1 MIQTIKDDIKTS
13 VMLGLNNP
21 DINVVVEE
29 PKRGNADLAIPLF
42 GLVKQLGL
50 SMPELSSK
58 ISEILSENEYIENTS
73 FLNGFLNIA
82 INKVKFSQE
91 VIEKILEEKEQY
103 GNDLIEQTVCIDYS
117 APNIAKSFSIGH
129 LRSTMIGNA
138 LKNIYTKLGYKVVGI
153 NHLGDW
159 GTQFGKM
166 IVAYKL
172 WGDRALIEQNP
183 ITELQKLYVKFHT
196 ESESNPSLEDDARA
210 IFKRLED
217 GDQEMLELWQYFRD
231 ESLKEFMSMYDLLGV
246 SFDSYDGES
255 FYNDKMEAIADELD
269 RLGLLVEDDG
279 AMIVRLGDQIPPAL
293 IKRRD
298 GATLYITRDL
308 AALMYRYN
316 TYHFDKVLY
325 VVGNEQKLHFEQL
338 QAVTKLMGHAF
349 DIEHVNFG
357 LVLQDGKKMSTR
369 GGNVVKLYDVIQE
382 AIHQALNAITAK
394 NPNLSEKEKVAKA
407 VGIGAVIFNDLKN
420 DRNSEIEFN
429 LEQMLAFEGQTGPY
443 LQYSIVRIASIL
455 KNQPLGKLSSYEAF
469 NEPIYFELIK
479 QLASFNQTL
488 KKAVDVNGP
497 HTISRYLLQ
506 LAQTFNQ
513 FYGQHKIITE
523 DEATK
528 QANLH
533 LILAVRTV
541 LNEGLRLLGM
551 TALDE
556 M

>member
-1 MIQTIKDDIKTS
+1 MIQTLKQQLKEAIIGYYGNTD
-13 VMLGLNNP
+13 L
-21 DINVVVEE
+21 NVVVEE
-29 PKRGNADLAIPLF
+29 PKRGNADLAVPLF
-42 GLVKQLGL
+42 ALVKQLNKK
-50 SMPELSSK
+50 MPELVEE
-58 ISEILSENEYIENTS
+58 ISAIVLKAELIESAT
-73 FLNGFLNIA
+73 FLNGFLNMSID
-82 INKVKFSQE
+82 KVKFSKLVLDQVFE
-91 VIEKILEEKEQY
+91 EQSDYGKDSILK
-103 GNDLIEQTVCIDYS
+103 TVCIDYS

-172 WGDRALIEQNP
+172 WGNRALIESNP
-183 ITELQKLYVKFHT
+183 ITELQKLYVKFH
-196 ESESNPSLEDDARA
+196 EEVEANPSLEDDARKV
-210 IFKRLED
+210 FKQLED
-217 GDQEMLELWQYFRD
+217 GDQDTLALWQYFRD

-246 SFDSYDGES
+246 SFDTYDGES
-255 FYNDKMEAIADELD
+255 FYNDKMEPIADKLD
-269 RLGLLVEDDG
+269 ELGLLVEDDG
-279 AMIVRLGDQIPPAL
+279 AMIVRLENLPPAL

-308 AALMYRYN
+308 AALFYRYN

-338 QAVTKLMGHAF
+338 AAVTKLMGHQF

-369 GGNVVKLYDVIQE
+369 GGRVVKLYDVIKE
-382 AIHQALNAITAK
+382 AINQAELAITAK
-394 NPNLSEKEKVAKA
+394 NPNLTDKEKVAKA

-420 DRNSEIEFN
+420 DRNLEIEFN

-443 LQYSIVRIASIL
+443 LQYSSVRIASIL
-455 KNQPLGKLSSYEAF
+455 KQQTLKPLTDFNIF
-469 NEPIYFELIK
+469 NEPLYFELIK
-479 QLASFNQTL
+479 QIASFNQTL
-488 KKAVDVNGP
+488 KKAVEVNGP
-497 HTISRYLLQ
+497 HVLSRYLLQ
-506 LAQTFNQ
+506 LSQTFNQ

-523 DEATK
+523 DEAVK
-528 QANLH
+528 NANLH
-533 LILAVRTV
+533 LIQAVRTI

>member
-1 MIQTIKDDIKTS
+1 MIQTMKQQLKEAII
-13 VMLGLNNP
+13 GYYGNN
-21 DINVVVEE
+21 DLNVVVEE
-29 PKRGNADLAIPLF
+29 PKRGNADLAVPLF
-42 GLVKQLGL
+42 ALVKQLNKK
-50 SMPELSSK
+50 MPELVEE
-58 ISEILSENEYIENTS
+58 ISAIVLKAELIESAT
-73 FLNGFLNIA
+73 FLNGFLNMSID
-82 INKVKFSQE
+82 KVKFSKLVLDQVFE
-91 VIEKILEEKEQY
+91 EQSDYGKDEILK
-103 GNDLIEQTVCIDYS
+103 TVCIDYS

-138 LKNIYTKLGYKVVGI
+138 LKNIYSKLGYKVVGI

-172 WGDRALIEQNP
+172 WGNRALIESNP
-183 ITELQKLYVKFHT
+183 ITELQKLYVKFH
-196 ESESNPSLEDDARA
+196 EEVEANPSLEDDARKV
-210 IFKRLED
+210 FKQLED
-217 GDQEMLELWQYFRD
+217 GDQDTLALWQYFRD

-246 SFDSYDGES
+246 SFDTYDGES
-255 FYNDKMEAIADELD
+255 FYNDKMEPIADKLD
-269 RLGLLVEDDG
+269 ELGLLVEDDG
-279 AMIVRLGDQIPPAL
+279 AMIVRLENLPPAL

-308 AALMYRYN
+308 AALFYRYN

-338 QAVTKLMGHAF
+338 AAVTKLMGHQF

-369 GGNVVKLYDVIQE
+369 GGRVVKLYDVIKE
-382 AIHQALNAITAK
+382 AINQAELAITAK
-394 NPNLSEKEKVAKA
+394 NPNLTDKEKVAKA

-420 DRNSEIEFN
+420 DRNLEIEFN

-443 LQYSIVRIASIL
+443 LQYSSVRIASIL
-455 KNQPLGKLSSYEAF
+455 KQQTLKPLTDFNIF
-469 NEPIYFELIK
+469 NEPLYFELIK
-479 QLASFNQTL
+479 QIASFNQTL
-488 KKAVDVNGP
+488 KKAVEVNGP
-497 HTISRYLLQ
+497 HVLSRYLLQ
-506 LAQTFNQ
+506 LSQTFNQ

-523 DEATK
+523 DEAVK
-528 QANLH
+528 NANLH
-533 LILAVRTV
+533 LIQAIRTI

>member
-1 MIQTIKDDIKTS
+1 MIQTMKQQLKEAII
-13 VMLGLNNP
+13 GYYGNN
-21 DINVVVEE
+21 DLNVVVEE
-29 PKRGNADLAIPLF
+29 PKRGNADLAVPLF
-42 GLVKQLGL
+42 ALVKQLNKK
-50 SMPELSSK
+50 MPELVEE
-58 ISEILSENEYIENTS
+58 ISAIVLKAELIESAT
-73 FLNGFLNIA
+73 FLNGFLNMSID
-82 INKVKFSQE
+82 KVKFSKLVLDQVFE
-91 VIEKILEEKEQY
+91 EQSDYGKDSILK
-103 GNDLIEQTVCIDYS
+103 TVCIDYS

-138 LKNIYTKLGYKVVGI
+138 LKNIYSKLGYKVVGI

-172 WGDRALIEQNP
+172 WGNRALIESNP
-183 ITELQKLYVKFHT
+183 ITELQKLYVKFH
-196 ESESNPSLEDDARA
+196 EEVEANPSLEDDARKV
-210 IFKRLED
+210 FKQLED
-217 GDQEMLELWQYFRD
+217 GDQDTLALWQYFRD

-246 SFDSYDGES
+246 SFDTYDGES
-255 FYNDKMEAIADELD
+255 FYNDKMEPIADKLD
-269 RLGLLVEDDG
+269 ELGLLVEDDG
-279 AMIVRLGDQIPPAL
+279 AMIVRLENLPPAL

-308 AALMYRYN
+308 AALFYRYN

-338 QAVTKLMGHAF
+338 AAVTKLMGHQF

-369 GGNVVKLYDVIQE
+369 GGRVVKLYDVIKE
-382 AIHQALNAITAK
+382 AINQAELAITAK
-394 NPNLSEKEKVAKA
+394 NPNLTDKEKVAKA

-420 DRNSEIEFN
+420 DRNLEIEFN

-443 LQYSIVRIASIL
+443 LQYSSVRIASIL
-455 KNQPLGKLSSYEAF
+455 KQQTLKPLTDFNIF
-469 NEPIYFELIK
+469 NEPLYFELIK
-479 QLASFNQTL
+479 QIASFNQTL
-488 KKAVDVNGP
+488 KKAVEVNGP
-497 HTISRYLLQ
+497 HVLSRYLLQ
-506 LAQTFNQ
+506 LSQTFNQ

-523 DEATK
+523 DEAVK
-528 QANLH
+528 NANLH
-533 LILAVRTV
+533 LIQAIRTI

>member
-1 MIQTIKDDIKTS
+1 MIQAIKDDIKTS

-42 GLVKQLGL
+42 GLVKQLGM
-50 SMPELSSK
+50 SMAELSSK
-58 ISEILSENEYIENTS
+58 VSAILEDNPSISETQ
-73 FLNGFLNIA
+73 FLNGFLNIS
-82 INKVKFSQE
+82 IDRVRLSKE
-91 VIEKILEEKEQY
+91 VIEEVLTEKEKF
-103 GNDLIEQTVCIDYS
+103 GNDTINQTVCIDYS

-138 LKNIYTKLGYKVVGI
+138 LKNIYTKLGYKVIGI

-172 WGDRALIEQNP
+172 WGDRKLIEQNP
-183 ITELQKLYVKFHT
+183 ITELQKLYVKFHQ

-255 FYNDKMEAIADELD
+255 FYNDKMEAIADRLD
-269 RLGLLVEDDG
+269 ELGLLVEDDG

-316 TYHFDKVLY
+316 HYHFDKVLY

-338 QAVTKLMGHAF
+338 KAVTKLMGHDF

-369 GGNVVKLYDVIQE
+369 GGNVVKLYDVIKE
-382 AIHQALNAITAK
+382 AIEQALNAITLK
-394 NPNLSEKEKVAKA
+394 NPNISNKEMVAKA

-429 LEQMLAFEGQTGPY
+429 LDQMLAFEGQTGPY
-443 LQYSIVRIASIL
+443 LQYSSVRIASIL
-455 KNQPLGKLSSYEAF
+455 KNQTLSEISNYDIF
-469 NEPIYFELIK
+469 NEPLYFELVK
-479 QLASFNQTL
+479 LLASFNQTL
-488 KKAVDVNGP
+488 KKATEVNGP
-497 HTISRYLLQ
+497 HVISRYLLQ
-506 LAQTFNQ
+506 LSQTFNQ

-523 DEATK
+523 DESVK

>member
-1 MIQTIKDDIKTS
+1 MIQTMKQQLKEAIIGYYGNTD
-13 VMLGLNNP
+13 L
-21 DINVVVEE
+21 NVVVEE
-29 PKRGNADLAIPLF
+29 PKRGNADLAVPLF
-42 GLVKQLGL
+42 ALVKQLNKK
-50 SMPELSSK
+50 MPELVEE
-58 ISEILSENEYIENTS
+58 ISAIVLKAELIESAT
-73 FLNGFLNIA
+73 FLNGFLNMSID
-82 INKVKFSQE
+82 KVKFSKLVLDQ
-91 VIEKILEEKEQY
+91 VFEEQSDY
-103 GNDLIEQTVCIDYS
+103 GKDSIFKTVCIDYS

-172 WGDRALIEQNP
+172 WGNRALIESNP
-183 ITELQKLYVKFHT
+183 ITELQKLYVKFH
-196 ESESNPSLEDDARA
+196 EEVEANPSLEDDARKV
-210 IFKRLED
+210 FKQLED
-217 GDQEMLELWQYFRD
+217 GDQDTLALWQYFRD

-246 SFDSYDGES
+246 SFDTYDGES
-255 FYNDKMEAIADELD
+255 FYNDKMEPIADKLD
-269 RLGLLVEDDG
+269 ELGLLVEDDG
-279 AMIVRLGDQIPPAL
+279 AMIVRLENLPPAL

-308 AALMYRYN
+308 AALFYRYN

-338 QAVTKLMGHAF
+338 AAVTKLMGHQF

-369 GGNVVKLYDVIQE
+369 GGRVVKLYDVIKE
-382 AIHQALNAITAK
+382 AINQAELAITAK
-394 NPNLSEKEKVAKA
+394 NPNLTDKEKVAKA

-420 DRNSEIEFN
+420 DRNLEIEFN

-443 LQYSIVRIASIL
+443 LQYSSVRIASIL
-455 KNQPLGKLSSYEAF
+455 KQQTLKPLTDFNIF
-469 NEPIYFELIK
+469 NEPLYFELIK
-479 QLASFNQTL
+479 QIASFNQTL
-488 KKAVDVNGP
+488 KKAVEVNGP
-497 HTISRYLLQ
+497 HVLSRYLLQ
-506 LAQTFNQ
+506 LSQTFNQ

-523 DEATK
+523 DEAVK
-528 QANLH
+528 NANLH
-533 LILAVRTV
+533 LIQAIRTI

>member
-1 MIQTIKDDIKTS
+1 MIQTMKQQLKEAII
-13 VMLGLNNP
+13 GYYGNN
-21 DINVVVEE
+21 DLNVVVEE
-29 PKRGNADLAIPLF
+29 PKRGNADLAVPLF
-42 GLVKQLGL
+42 ALVKQLNKK
-50 SMPELSSK
+50 MPELVEE
-58 ISEILSENEYIENTS
+58 ISAIVLKAELIESAT
-73 FLNGFLNIA
+73 FLNGFLNMSID
-82 INKVKFSQE
+82 KVKFSKLVLDQ
-91 VIEKILEEKEQY
+91 VFKEQSDY
-103 GNDLIEQTVCIDYS
+103 GKDNILKTVCIDYS

-172 WGDRALIEQNP
+172 WGNRALIESNP
-183 ITELQKLYVKFHT
+183 ITELQKLYVKFH
-196 ESESNPSLEDDARA
+196 EEVEANPSLEDDARKV
-210 IFKRLED
+210 FKQLED
-217 GDQEMLELWQYFRD
+217 GDQDTLALWQYFRD

-246 SFDSYDGES
+246 SFDTYDGES
-255 FYNDKMEAIADELD
+255 FYNDKMEPIADKLD
-269 RLGLLVEDDG
+269 ELGLLVEDDG
-279 AMIVRLGDQIPPAL
+279 AMIVRLENLPPAL

-308 AALMYRYN
+308 AALFYRYN

-338 QAVTKLMGHAF
+338 SAVTKLMGHQF

-369 GGNVVKLYDVIQE
+369 GGRVVKLYDVIKE
-382 AIHQALNAITAK
+382 AINQAELAITAK
-394 NPNLSEKEKVAKA
+394 NPNLTDKEKVAKA

-420 DRNSEIEFN
+420 DRNLEIEFN

-443 LQYSIVRIASIL
+443 LQYSSVRIASIL
-455 KNQPLGKLSSYEAF
+455 KQQTLKPLTDFNIF
-469 NEPIYFELIK
+469 NEPLYFELIK
-479 QLASFNQTL
+479 QIASFNQTL
-488 KKAVDVNGP
+488 KKAVEVNGP
-497 HTISRYLLQ
+497 HVLSRYLLQ
-506 LAQTFNQ
+506 LSQTFNQ

-523 DEATK
+523 DEAVK
-528 QANLH
+528 NANLH
-533 LILAVRTV
+533 LIQAIRTI

>member
-1 MIQTIKDDIKTS
+1 MIQTMKQQLKDAII
-13 VMLGLNNP
+13 GYYGNN
-21 DINVVVEE
+21 DLNVVVEE
-29 PKRGNADLAIPLF
+29 PKRGNADLAVPLF
-42 GLVKQLGL
+42 ALVKQLNKK
-50 SMPELSSK
+50 MPELVEE
-58 ISEILSENEYIENTS
+58 ISAIVLKAELIESAT
-73 FLNGFLNIA
+73 FLNGFLNMSID
-82 INKVKFSQE
+82 KVKFSKLVLDQ
-91 VIEKILEEKEQY
+91 VFEEQSDY
-103 GNDLIEQTVCIDYS
+103 GKDSIFKTVCIDYS

-172 WGDRALIEQNP
+172 WGNRALIESNP
-183 ITELQKLYVKFHT
+183 ITELQKLYVKFH
-196 ESESNPSLEDDARA
+196 EEVEANPSLEDDARKV
-210 IFKRLED
+210 FKQLED
-217 GDQEMLELWQYFRD
+217 GDQDTLALWQYFRD

-246 SFDSYDGES
+246 SFDTYDGES
-255 FYNDKMEAIADELD
+255 FYNDKMEPIADKLD
-269 RLGLLVEDDG
+269 ELGLLVEDDG
-279 AMIVRLGDQIPPAL
+279 AMIVRLENLPPAL

-308 AALMYRYN
+308 AALFYRYN

-338 QAVTKLMGHAF
+338 AAVTKLMGHQF

-369 GGNVVKLYDVIQE
+369 GGRVVKLYDVIKE
-382 AIHQALNAITAK
+382 AINQAELAITAK
-394 NPNLSEKEKVAKA
+394 NPNLTDKEKVAKA

-420 DRNSEIEFN
+420 DRNLEIEFN

-443 LQYSIVRIASIL
+443 LQYSSVRIASIL
-455 KNQPLGKLSSYEAF
+455 KQQTLKPLTDFNIF
-469 NEPIYFELIK
+469 NEPLYFELIK
-479 QLASFNQTL
+479 QIASFNQTL
-488 KKAVDVNGP
+488 KKAVEVNGP
-497 HTISRYLLQ
+497 HVLSRYLLQ
-506 LAQTFNQ
+506 LSQTFNQ

-523 DEATK
+523 DEAVK
-528 QANLH
+528 NANLH
-533 LILAVRTV
+533 LIQAIRTI

>member
-1 MIQTIKDDIKTS
+1 MIQAIKDDIKTS

-42 GLVKQLGL
+42 GLVKQLGM
-50 SMPELSSK
+50 SMAELSSK
-58 ISEILSENEYIENTS
+58 VSAILEDNPSISETQ
-73 FLNGFLNIA
+73 FLNGFLNIS
-82 INKVKFSQE
+82 IDRVRLSKE
-91 VIEKILEEKEQY
+91 VIEEVLTEKEKF
-103 GNDLIEQTVCIDYS
+103 GNDTINQTVCIDYS

-138 LKNIYTKLGYKVVGI
+138 LKNIYTKLGYKVIGI

-172 WGDRALIEQNP
+172 WGDRKLIEQNP
-183 ITELQKLYVKFHT
+183 ITELQKLYVKFHQ

-255 FYNDKMEAIADELD
+255 FYNDKMEAIADRLD
-269 RLGLLVEDDG
+269 ELGLLVEDDG

-316 TYHFDKVLY
+316 HYHFDKVLY

-338 QAVTKLMGHAF
+338 KAVTKLMGHDF

-369 GGNVVKLYDVIQE
+369 GGNVVKLYDVIKE
-382 AIHQALNAITAK
+382 AIEQALNAITLK
-394 NPNLSEKEKVAKA
+394 NPNISNKEMVAKA

-429 LEQMLAFEGQTGPY
+429 LDQMLAFEGQTGPY
-443 LQYSIVRIASIL
+443 LQYSSVRIASIL
-455 KNQPLGKLSSYEAF
+455 KNQTLSEISNYDIF
-469 NEPIYFELIK
+469 NEPLYFELVK
-479 QLASFNQTL
+479 LLASFNQTL
-488 KKAVDVNGP
+488 KKATEVNGP
-497 HTISRYLLQ
+497 HVISRYLLQ
-506 LAQTFNQ
+506 LSQTFNQ

-523 DEATK
+523 DEAVK

>member
-1 MIQTIKDDIKTS
+1 MIQTMKQQLKDAIIGYYGNTD
-13 VMLGLNNP
+13 L
-21 DINVVVEE
+21 NVVVEE
-29 PKRGNADLAIPLF
+29 PKRGNADLAVPLF
-42 GLVKQLGL
+42 ALVKQLNKK
-50 SMPELSSK
+50 MPELVEE
-58 ISEILSENEYIENTS
+58 ISAIVLKAELIESAT
-73 FLNGFLNIA
+73 FLNGFLNMSID
-82 INKVKFSQE
+82 KVKFSKLVLDQVFE
-91 VIEKILEEKEQY
+91 EQSDYGKDEILK
-103 GNDLIEQTVCIDYS
+103 TVCIDYS

-138 LKNIYTKLGYKVVGI
+138 LKNIYSKLGYKVVGI

-172 WGDRALIEQNP
+172 WGNRALIESNP
-183 ITELQKLYVKFHT
+183 ITELQKLYVKFH
-196 ESESNPSLEDDARA
+196 EEVEANPSLEDDARKV
-210 IFKRLED
+210 FKQLED
-217 GDQEMLELWQYFRD
+217 GDQDTLALWQYFRD

-246 SFDSYDGES
+246 SFDTYDGES
-255 FYNDKMEAIADELD
+255 FYNDKMEPIADKLD
-269 RLGLLVEDDG
+269 ELGLLVEDDG
-279 AMIVRLGDQIPPAL
+279 AMIVRLENLPPAL

-308 AALMYRYN
+308 AALFYRYN

-338 QAVTKLMGHAF
+338 AAVTKLMGHQF

-369 GGNVVKLYDVIQE
+369 GGRVVKLYDVIKE
-382 AIHQALNAITAK
+382 AINQAELAITAK
-394 NPNLSEKEKVAKA
+394 NPNLTDKEKVAKA

-420 DRNSEIEFN
+420 DRNLEIEFN

-443 LQYSIVRIASIL
+443 LQYSSVRIASIL
-455 KNQPLGKLSSYEAF
+455 KQQTLKPLTDFNIF
-469 NEPIYFELIK
+469 NEPLYFELIK
-479 QLASFNQTL
+479 QIASFNQTL
-488 KKAVDVNGP
+488 KKAVEVNGP
-497 HTISRYLLQ
+497 HVLSRYLLQ
-506 LAQTFNQ
+506 LSQTFNQ

-523 DEATK
+523 DEAVK
-528 QANLH
+528 NANLH
-533 LILAVRTV
+533 LIQAIRTI

>member
-1 MIQTIKDDIKTS
+1 MIQTMKQQLKDAII
-13 VMLGLNNP
+13 GYYGNN
-21 DINVVVEE
+21 DLNVVVEE

-42 GLVKQLGL
+42 ALVKQLNKK
-50 SMPELSSK
+50 MPELVEE
-58 ISEILSENEYIENTS
+58 ISAIVLKAELIESAT
-73 FLNGFLNIA
+73 FLNGFLNMSID
-82 INKVKFSQE
+82 KVKFSKLVLDQ
-91 VIEKILEEKEQY
+91 VFEEQSDY
-103 GNDLIEQTVCIDYS
+103 GKDSIFKTVCIDYS

-172 WGDRALIEQNP
+172 WGNRALIESNP
-183 ITELQKLYVKFHT
+183 ITELQKLYVKFH
-196 ESESNPSLEDDARA
+196 EEVEANPSLEDDARKV
-210 IFKRLED
+210 FKQLED
-217 GDQEMLELWQYFRD
+217 GDQDTLALWQYFRD

-246 SFDSYDGES
+246 SFDTYDGES
-255 FYNDKMEAIADELD
+255 FYNDKMEPIADKLD
-269 RLGLLVEDDG
+269 ELGLLVEDDG
-279 AMIVRLGDQIPPAL
+279 AMIVRLENLPPAL

-308 AALMYRYN
+308 AALFYRYN

-338 QAVTKLMGHAF
+338 AAVTKLMGHQF

-369 GGNVVKLYDVIQE
+369 GGRVVKLYDVIKE
-382 AIHQALNAITAK
+382 AINQAELAITAK
-394 NPNLSEKEKVAKA
+394 NPNLTDKEKVAKA

-420 DRNSEIEFN
+420 DRNLEIEFN

-443 LQYSIVRIASIL
+443 LQYSSVRIASIL
-455 KNQPLGKLSSYEAF
+455 KQQTLKPLTDFNIF
-469 NEPIYFELIK
+469 NEPLYFELIK
-479 QLASFNQTL
+479 QIASFNQTL
-488 KKAVDVNGP
+488 KKAVEVNGP
-497 HTISRYLLQ
+497 HVLSRYLLQ
-506 LAQTFNQ
+506 LSQTFNQ

-523 DEATK
+523 DEAVK
-528 QANLH
+528 NANLH
-533 LILAVRTV
+533 LIQAIRTI

>member
-1 MIQTIKDDIKTS
+1 MIQTMKQQLKDAIIGYYGNTD
-13 VMLGLNNP
+13 L
-21 DINVVVEE
+21 NVVVEE
-29 PKRGNADLAIPLF
+29 PKRGNADLAVPLF
-42 GLVKQLGL
+42 ALVKQLNKK
-50 SMPELSSK
+50 MPELVEE
-58 ISEILSENEYIENTS
+58 ISAIVLKAELIESAT
-73 FLNGFLNIA
+73 FLNGFLNMSID
-82 INKVKFSQE
+82 KVKFSKLVLDQ
-91 VIEKILEEKEQY
+91 VFEEQSDY
-103 GNDLIEQTVCIDYS
+103 GKDSIFKTVCIDYS

-172 WGDRALIEQNP
+172 WGNRALIESNP
-183 ITELQKLYVKFHT
+183 ITELQKLYVKFH
-196 ESESNPSLEDDARA
+196 EEVEANPSLEDDARKV
-210 IFKRLED
+210 FKQLED
-217 GDQEMLELWQYFRD
+217 GDQDTLALWQYFRD

-246 SFDSYDGES
+246 SFDTYDGES
-255 FYNDKMEAIADELD
+255 FYNDKMEPIADKLD
-269 RLGLLVEDDG
+269 ELGLLVEDDG
-279 AMIVRLGDQIPPAL
+279 AMIVRLENLPPAL

-308 AALMYRYN
+308 AALFYRYN

-338 QAVTKLMGHAF
+338 AAVTKLMGHQF

-369 GGNVVKLYDVIQE
+369 GGRVVKLYDVIKE
-382 AIHQALNAITAK
+382 AINQAELAITAK
-394 NPNLSEKEKVAKA
+394 NPNLADKDKVAKA

-420 DRNSEIEFN
+420 DRNLEIEFN

-443 LQYSIVRIASIL
+443 LQYSSVRIASIL
-455 KNQPLGKLSSYEAF
+455 KQQTLKPLTDFNIF
-469 NEPIYFELIK
+469 NEPLYFELIK
-479 QLASFNQTL
+479 QIASFNQTL
-488 KKAVDVNGP
+488 KKAVEVNGP
-497 HTISRYLLQ
+497 HVLSRYLLQ
-506 LAQTFNQ
+506 LSQTFNQ

-523 DEATK
+523 DEAVK
-528 QANLH
+528 NANLH
-533 LILAVRTV
+533 LIQAIRTI